1 MSTSSSVP
9 PIPPQ
14 DCPCPPCDPPA
25 TVTGSGGVR
34 SFNGMVVLSTEAVIE
49 TRGFNFPFGT
59 LLQYNNF
66 ANGVSV
72 GFGKNWAQSSGLG
85 GLTFDGG
92 MVLYHEGPNAVK
104 VFLPSVGGNYDAAY
118 FVLDRLYYDSGT
130 GLYTLTSPLGVVRV
144 FNGAGKLVSFQN
156 AGGETGNVTYS
167 GGQLDTVKMTGG
179 TDFWMFD
186 YNWSGALVQEVIFSV
201 NSTPVRKAV
210 YAYDGGGQLLT
221 IKIYAYI
228 GGSWGTQAVAASR
241 YSYHSTGGLLRHV
254 VPPVAYQQMVNNGIN
269 PDSATEA
276 QLNDYAETEY
286 EYDGAGRVQTM
297 RTHGRAYRIV
307 FAYTAQS
314 QASTSLNVWTAKTA
328 ITQADN
334 SLLTYYF
341 NLAGQVILKQ
351 VSDSATA
358 PTKVWNEYSQQFQEM
373 TGRLLVKA
381 DAAAI
386 SAVNEALPAL
396 VTLSTNAGRVLV
408 TGYTGNGYIDYTG
421 VRQGTG
427 GTLNKLK
434 QITYTSRSISGGTIY
449 LPATETVY
457 RGDGSTDGVVTGYGY
472 TWHGSTFQI
481 SQRVTT
487 LPTVATGENGTGTA
501 VTLTEN
507 YDLGGYRTS
516 SVDGRGT
523 VTKFEYDKVKGSL
536 KQKIE
541 DHGSGK
547 LNLTTDYQTD
557 DLGRTTL
564 ELGPAHEIDLSGTS
578 TNLRRARWTYYKDRE
593 GEQWS
598 FGGYR
603 KTTGSVDQIVGPV
616 TIRRPNLAPPS
627 GYAGYRQ
634 ATVIDAVYSSAGI
647 PPEATVFAQNTWV
660 RWTVSLFSM
669 ADKLTEEWKYF
680 VIPATG
686 YGTQSVNYG
695 KKLFAYDGAGRLNQ
709 TTCAG
714 GTVDKTT
721 FNAIGWAVQEELGT
735 SAGLTITE
743 IKEYYDN
750 GTLKKVTQP
759 VDSTSAKDRI
769 TDYTY
774 DFRQRLTQQSTV
786 VEKDGGGT
794 WLLISAFGYD
804 NRDLRTSSTNYHTSV
819 ADANRT
825 GYQTQAYD
833 ALRRLYR
840 TLTYAVAVDGSG
852 NLGNALTD
860 NRYYDVDGQ
869 IARNAPSDST
879 LTTVTQYDAV
889 GRPATVFKATGTFSP
904 TAPADVANAT
914 VMEQAAYLWD
924 NGGNRISG
932 TSKQRFDNAA
942 GTGALGNPV
951 TEPKARISY
960 SAFYP
965 DALGREQARA
975 NYGTNGGSAWSRPA
989 TIPSRSNTVLV
1000 TGTAYTAAGNV
1011 GMVTGPAGIITES
1024 VWDKADRLISRV
1036 ENQPGSS
1043 SSSSS
1048 SSSGYATDVRTT
1060 HYEYT
1065 DDGWLKM
1072 LKSDNA
1078 ATGQQVTEW
1087 VYGVTPGQGSALYS
1101 NRLVYQKKYPDSTG
1115 GTDLVTY
1122 QYNRQLQVTAMTDQ
1136 AATAHAYAYDKLGRF
1151 LSDTAVV
1158 PSGSAVDATINKLE
1172 NAWNERGL
1180 LRRAASYA
1188 TAGGA
1193 KANEV
1198 QWDYNAFDQ
1207 PVTEYQEH
1215 SGAVNTGTSKKV
1227 VYDYA
1232 DGSANTIRPKGLT
1245 YPDGTV
1251 ITTDYVSTL
1260 AGNLSRPDAVK
1271 ESSSTLASFKYL
1283 GLGTLTN
1290 LKYDAGSATELT
1302 MQNGG
1307 GGDAGD
1313 IYTGLDRFGRLV
1325 ETIWKTGSVEKVH
1338 TTYGR
1343 NRVGGVTWKR
1353 DDLAHAMS
1361 PITAENTRQDNFYWY
1376 DGLQQNYQH
1385 QRGDLAGTAPN
1396 YTGITNL
1403 QQTEVRSFDETG
1415 NWLSDYTT
1423 SPALSQNRTH
1433 NKANEIATISA
1444 PAGVTTAF
1452 DANGNMTTMPAARI
1466 WTPGC
1471 TLVWDAWNRLVSL
1484 TDGTATTTNKYDAL
1498 TRRTTKTTAI
1508 ETRNYYYDRRWRSI
1522 EERVGLNVQAQY
1534 VWSPLDRWTLI
1545 RRKRSVGGTL
1555 DETKFV
1561 LKDYLD
1567 PTAII
1572 STAGTV
1578 EERFSYDAFG
1588 PVRFLDASFVP
1599 RSGNTS
1605 AYLWTF
1611 LFHAEFI
1618 DDDSGLYNYGYR
1630 FYNPYLGRWL
1640 NRDPIEEEGGLNVY
1654 GMVNNCPVSYYDF
1667 LGLAEGSFE
1676 VGSFRDSPSKHGPNG
1691 KIGYKVTY
1699 TPADE
1704 CSCAP
1709 PDEIILVQA
1718 ISFKDLNKG
1727 WSPLMDWDKDQ
1738 YNEQKTKGG
1747 QPLPKYPGGSGQHD
1761 EQPWITDR
1769 PGVDDLTDDNP
1780 YILEV
1785 CALCRHT
1792 DSAGK
1797 VTDTNLGCIKF
1808 NFGNKSRLLNE
1819 SGFKDAEDPTDH
1831 WKSAEKSWNN
1841 MGPKP

>member
-1 MSTSSSVP
+1 MSASSSVP
-9 PIPPQ
+9 PPPSDQ
-14 DCPCPPCDPPA
+14 CCEEPCPPPA

-34 SFNGMVVLSTEAVIE
+34 SFNGMVVLATEAVVE
-49 TRGFNFPFGT
+49 TSGFNFPFST

-66 ANGVSV
+66 AGGVSV

-92 MVLYHEGPNAVK
+92 TVLYHEGPNAVK
-104 VFLPSVGGNYDAAY
+104 VFLPTTGGNYDAAY
-118 FVLDRLYYDSGT
+118 FVLDRLFYTAGT
-130 GLYTLTSPLGVVRV
+130 DLYTLTSPQGVVRV
-144 FNGAGKLVSFQN
+144 FNGSGKLVSFQN
-156 AGGETGNVTYS
+156 AGGETGAVTYG

-179 TDFWMFD
+179 ADSWMFD
-186 YNWSGALVQEVIFSV
+186 YNYDAGPLVQEVIFSV
-201 NSTPVRKAV
+201 NDNPVRRAV
-210 YAYDGGGQLLT
+210 YAYDGGGQLMT
-221 IKIYAYI
+221 IKVYAWI
-228 GGSWGTQAVAASR
+228 GGSWGTQTVAASR
-241 YSYHSTGGLLRHV
+241 YSYHSATGLLRHV

-286 EYDGAGRVQTM
+286 EYDGASRVQTM

-314 QASTSLNVWTAKTA
+314 QASPSLNVWTAKTA

-358 PTKVWNEYSQQFQEM
+358 PTKVWNEYAQQFQEM

-396 VTLSTNAGRVLV
+396 VTLSTNAGRVEV

-427 GTLNKLK
+427 GTLNKLR
-434 QITYTSRSISGGTIY
+434 QIAYTSRVLSGGTIY
-449 LPATETVY
+449 LLEAETIF
-457 RGDGSTDGVVTGYGY
+457 RGDGSTDGVVTGYTY
-472 TWHGSTFQI
+472 SYHPDRFQI
-481 SQRVTT
+481 SQRITT
-487 LPTVATGENGTGTA
+487 LPTIPTGENGTGTA

-507 YDLGGYRTS
+507 YDLGGYLTS

-523 VTKFEYDKVKGSL
+523 VTTFEYDKVKGAL

-541 DHGSGK
+541 DHGPGK

-557 DLGRTTL
+557 GLGRTTL
-564 ELGPAHEIDLSGTS
+564 ELGPAHDIDLGGTP
-578 TNLRRARWTYYKDRE
+578 TNLRRALWTYYKDRE

-603 KTTGSVDQIVGPV
+603 KTTGSADQIVGPV

-660 RWTVSLFSM
+660 RWTMSLFSK

-680 VIPATG
+680 VIPAMG

-721 FNAIGWAVQEELGT
+721 FNAMGWAVQEELGT
-735 SAGLTITE
+735 SAGLTVTE

-750 GTLKKVTQP
+750 GTLKKVTLP
-759 VDSTSAKDRI
+759 VDSTSANDRI
-769 TDYTY
+769 TEKTY
-774 DFRQRLTQQSTV
+774 DFRQRLREDRTS

-794 WLLISAFGYD
+794 WVLISAFGYD
-804 NRDLRTSSTNYHTSV
+804 NRDLRTSVTDYHTAVSN
-819 ADANRT
+819 ASRT
-825 GYQTQAYD
+825 RYQTQSWD
-833 ALRRLYR
+833 ALGRLYR
-840 TLTYAVAVDGSG
+840 TLTYAVDGSG

-860 NRYYDVDGQ
+860 NRYYDTAGQ
-869 IARNAPSDST
+869 IARDAPSGST
-879 LTTVTQYDAV
+879 LTTVTQYDAL
-889 GRPATVFKATGTFSP
+889 GRPATVFKATGTFSA

-914 VMEQAAYLWD
+914 VMEQATYQWD
-924 NGGNRISG
+924 NGGNRIS
-932 TSKQRFDNAA
+932 TTFKQRFDNAA
-942 GTGALGNPV
+942 GTGVLGNPV

-960 SAFYP
+960 AAFYA
-965 DALGREQARA
+965 DALGREQASA
-975 NYGTNGGSAWSRPA
+975 NYGTNGAAAWTKSA
-989 TIPSRSNTVLV
+989 TIPARSNTVLV
-1000 TGTAYTAAGNV
+1000 TSTLYTSAGNV
-1011 GMVTGPAGIITES
+1011 GSITDPAGRSTVS
-1024 VWDKADRLISRV
+1024 GWDNSDRLTVTV
-1036 ENQPGSS
+1036 ENGQSGSS
-1043 SSSSS
+1043 SSSSSISSSSS

-1060 HYEYT
+1060 RYEYT
-1065 DDGWLKM
+1065 DDGWLKQ

-1087 VYGVTPGQGSALYS
+1087 VYGVDPAKGSALYS
-1101 NRLVYQKKYPDSTG
+1101 NRQVYQKKYPDSTG

-1122 QYNRQLQVTAMTDQ
+1122 QYNRQLQATAMTDQ
-1136 AATAHAYAYDKLGRF
+1136 AGTAHTYAYDKLGRF
-1151 LSDTAVV
+1151 LSDSVGTFG
-1158 PSGSAVDATINKLE
+1158 SGVDATINKLD
-1172 NAWNERGL
+1172 NVWNERGL
-1180 LRRAASYA
+1180 LRRAASYQ
-1188 TAGGA
+1188 TSGGT

-1198 QWDYNAFDQ
+1198 QWDYNAFNQ

-1215 SGAVNTGTSKKV
+1215 TGAVNTGTSKKV

-1232 DGSANTIRPKGLT
+1232 DGAANTIRPKGLT
-1245 YPDGTV
+1245 YPDGTA
-1251 ITTDYVSTL
+1251 ITADFGSAL

-1271 ESSSTLASFKYL
+1271 ESASTLASFKYL
-1283 GLGTLTN
+1283 GLGILTN
-1290 LKYDAGSATELT
+1290 LKYDAASATELT

-1307 GGDAGD
+1307 SGDAGD

-1325 ETIWKTGSVEKVH
+1325 ETIWKTGGTEKVH

-1353 DDLAHAMS
+1353 DVLAHAMS

-1415 NWLSDYTT
+1415 NWLSDYTS
-1423 SPALSQNRTH
+1423 SPSLSQSRAH
-1433 NKANEIATISA
+1433 NKANEITDLTG
-1444 PAGVTTAF
+1444 PAGVVDPVHSAV
-1452 DANGNMTTMPAARI
+1452 GNMTTMPKPGA
-1466 WTPGC
+1466 WTTGC
-1471 TLVWDAWNRLVSL
+1471 ALVWDAWNRLVSYN
-1484 TDGTATTTNKYDAL
+1484 DGTATTTNKYDAL
-1498 TRRTTKTTAI
+1498 MRRTAKTTAT
-1508 ETRNYYYDRRWRSI
+1508 ETRNFYYDRQWRSI
-1522 EERVGLNVQAQY
+1522 EERVGGNVKAQY

-1545 RRKRSVGGTL
+1545 RRKRSVSGTL
-1555 DETKFV
+1555 DETKFA

-1567 PTAII
+1567 PAAII
-1572 STAGTV
+1572 SSAGTV

-1588 PVRFLDASFVP
+1588 PVRFLDASFSP
-1599 RSGNTS
+1599 LSGNAS
-1605 AYLWTF
+1605 AYAWTF
-1611 LFHAEFI
+1611 LFHAEFR
-1618 DDDSGLYNYGYR
+1618 DDESGLYNYGFR
-1630 FYNPYLGRWL
+1630 FYNPSLGRWL
-1640 NRDPIEEEGGLNVY
+1640 SRDPIEEEGGLNLYLMAGNDGVNFVDLL
-1654 GMVNNCPVSYYDF
+1654 GMKAPGKGCP
-1667 LGLAEGSFE
+1667 A
-1676 VGSFRDSPSKHGPNG
+1676 PNKTKKPKKG
-1691 KIGYKVTY
+1691 GIT
-1699 TPADE
+1699 
-1704 CSCAP
+1704 AP
-1709 PDEIILVQA
+1709 P
-1718 ISFKDLNKG
+1718 KPRGHKG
-1727 WSPLMDWDKDQ
+1727 FHHYGNWGGPGWANGGWNSEDGLLPP
-1738 YNEQKTKGG
+1738 YNESKK
-1747 QPLPKYPGGSGQHD
+1747 PVDARDRCYKDHD
-1761 EQPWITDR
+1761 YCIAACVTGEDCPCPEDKKKASDCIEKCDHELAACQRNAGMTGIEPWAF
-1769 PGVDDLTDDNP
+1769 DNVIP
-1780 YILEV
+1780 WLV
-1785 CALCRHT
+1785 H
-1792 DSAGK
+1792 
-1797 VTDTNLGCIKF
+1797 
-1808 NFGNKSRLLNE
+1808 
-1819 SGFKDAEDPTDH
+1819 
-1831 WKSAEKSWNN
+1831 
-1841 MGPKP
+1841 